1 MCNCSSREVGGTFPM
16 DGGQLLGFTISMRHF
31 GGLMGLFSGALEQ
44 NHTRVSYDYNEYG
57 ISRIWMR
64 QLFASAGQI
73 VIFPIDII

>member
-1 MCNCSSREVGGTFPM
+1 M

-44 NHTRVSYDYNEYG
+44 NHTRVSYDYDYDEYR

-73 VIFPIDII
+73 VIFPMDIF

>member
-1 MCNCSSREVGGTFPM
+1 
-16 DGGQLLGFTISMRHF
+16 
-31 GGLMGLFSGALEQ
+31 MGLFSGALEQ
-44 NHTRVSYDYNEYG
+44 NHTRVSYGYNEYG